1 MSPPC
6 PLGCSSPAAEIRW
19 KDPKIA
25 MRCGL
30 RWNSARINSK
40 LEFFI
45 DFPDRRSALRRGC
58 VPSDRSGARCGASRG
73 LLELARYDKIP
84 IRASVI
90 SKDAPPWPARSA
102 LRAGPSLG
110 RRRPLPADRGAL
122 RAGGAGRG
130 ACPAGARRAI
140 RARRTSC
147 DQTNPRE
154 CVRTMGWLPPL
165 TPRRGAGVPTKAR
178 AAGRFGVPPGWP
190 RPCAGG
196 GVTAAA
202 AALPRRS
209 PSAKGTPRSA
219 AAFDLACCARSGRR
233 GASRRC

>member
-102 LRAGPSLG
+102 LRAGPRRG
-110 RRRPLPADRGAL
+110 RRCPLR
-122 RAGGAGRG
+122 RTAGRPG
-130 ACPAGARRAI
+130 TRSGRAPARRAAQGVG
-140 RARRTSC
+140 ARRTSC
-147 DQTNPRE
+147 DRTNPRE
-154 CVRTMGWLPPL
+154 CVRTMGWLPAPR
-165 TPRRGAGVPTKAR
+165 PRRGAGVPRKAR

-196 GVTAAA
+196 GVIAAT
-202 AALPRRS
+202 AALPRPS
-209 PSAKGTPRSA
+209 GSAKGTPRSA